1 MARAET
7 AEIHRCGRFL
17 VRRQTSAGRTVVQKI
32 ARATPRCPG
41 AAALLRSEAAVLR
54 RLDVPGVAR
63 LIALLGPE
71 DAPVLVLED
80 AGAED
85 LERRIAGGP
94 LALGELLDVA
104 IALAEACARL
114 HERGVVH
121 RALAPRRVLL
131 GPGGEVTLVH
141 FTDAAELTSVPG
153 AAALEDL
160 KALPFK
166 APEQLGR
173 MNRFVDCRSDLY
185 ALGAILYAMLTG
197 APPFQEPD
205 PLALVHS
212 HAARC
217 PVPAHV
223 VNPAVPAALS
233 ELTQRLLA
241 KMPELRYESA
251 ASLAEDLR
259 EARRQWRAEGAI
271 APFELGRLDL
281 ARRLPLPERVVG
293 RDRELAAL
301 QAAVERV
308 SGGATELFLVT
319 GDAGVG
325 KTTLVEAARAA
336 VTERGGWFVS
346 GKLDQRAAD
355 VPYAP
360 VVEALRAL
368 ALALR
373 AEAEAPAGRDCAQR
387 VRAAG
392 EQGRALAEIC
402 PEIGAL
408 FAAAPPLPAADPL
421 RAEGRLLLALQVF
434 VRAVAGAAPEDG
446 PLAIFLDDL
455 QWTDA
460 ASLRALCA
468 LATDPGSRRVLLL
481 GAYRPK
487 ELGITHPLHATLQAI
502 RQAQVAPITRVSLG
516 PLDLEALVALLA
528 GWLRCGPERARPLA
542 GLVLARTA
550 GNPFFVR
557 QLLRALQR
565 QGLLAFDA
573 AGSTW
578 AWDLRRIERVEIT
591 DNVVELMTEAVR
603 QLPEEAQELLQIAAC
618 AGNRAEIGLLAAVSG
633 RSVDEATAALGQ
645 PLREGLLVAD
655 SEPGAGLAV
664 RFAHDRVQQTAYE
677 LVPEGRRRALHL
689 RIGRH
694 LEAAC
699 RDGADDALFDAVNQ
713 LDLGAALLG
722 AEEREELAALN
733 HRAGLK
739 ARGAAAY
746 GPALSCFRRGLGLLP
761 EGARASRRALWLA
774 LRRDA
779 AECAALTGEHATARA
794 LVEEALRCAAS
805 IPERVDL
812 EAIRLLSATLT
823 GEHALA
829 LRWGRAALRDGFGVE
844 LPSPDHEAD
853 LEAETAAQR
862 RAVEAR
868 LGGRPPESLVDLP
881 LMTGSEERAHMKLV
895 SGMITPA
902 WFAERRQLSLL
913 TLIGVRFA
921 LEHGNSSEAI
931 LPYAAHALFLAA
943 EGDLAGAQGFGRLA
957 VELARRLGDRA
968 QETVALQ
975 IYTEFV
981 GPWVAP
987 FASCAALFRDVVALG
1002 LSSGELRYAAYA
1014 YTGIVEH
1021 TLAAGVALDRALLDL
1036 DEGLAFS
1043 RQTGNKATLLHLR
1056 AYRQMIRCLKGLTRG
1071 RNRFDDDDFDERAFL
1086 DAAQGEPAVACV
1098 YHILRL
1104 ETSYLLRDQAE
1115 AIAQSEATIPCLQF
1129 LDGYIAGCQRAFFAV
1144 LTLLWRCDGASAE
1157 ERAALLAEVHD
1168 VRRTFGRWES
1178 TCADNFHGVR
1188 LLIDAEIAR
1197 VSRDVEA
1204 AGALYDEAIAAATS
1218 AGIAPAAALGNEL
1231 AGRFYH
1237 GLGRARIAAMY
1248 LRAAR
1253 RGYASWGASEKARAL
1268 AEELRIDEGEE
1279 PGADEE
1285 RYPAAALDA
1294 LSLLKAAETLSGE
1307 IVLDRLL
1314 EKLLGV
1320 CLEAAGAERGALVL
1334 EEDGGLFVRAAGRAA
1349 GPVSIERA
1357 PLAGSR
1363 EVPEKIVERARRTR
1377 EIVVVDD
1384 AASDPDLAGD
1394 PRFAGGGAGSVL
1406 LLPLQRKGALL
1417 GVLYLENSLATRAF
1431 TRDRVHV
1438 LELLSAQI
1446 AIALEN
1452 ACLYRAAQ
1460 DAIHVRDEFLSVASH
1475 ELKTPVTSLRLGL
1488 QGLIHQRGRVPEERA
1503 ARALLRVDRQV
1514 QRLIRL
1520 IDDLLDVSQI
1530 HTGRLALH
1538 VEPVDLAEAVGDV
1551 VERLGERI
1559 AQSGSRVDVRAEPA
1573 VVGSWDRSR
1582 LDQVI
1587 SNLLDNALKFGAGKP
1602 IEVSVARREGTAV
1615 LAVRDHGIGIPA
1627 DRLAHVFE
1635 RFERAVSNRHY
1646 GGLGLGLYVVKSI
1659 VEALGGAVRADSLP
1673 DEGTRL
1679 TVELPCAP
1687 PPSSRAAPP
1696 LSLGDARP

>member
-17 VRRQTSAGRTVVQKI
+17 VRRQAIAGRTVVQKI

-41 AAALLRSEAAVLR
+41 AAALLRGEAAVLQ
-54 RLDVPGVAR
+54 RLDVPGAAR
-63 LIALLGPE
+63 VIALLGPE

-80 AGAED
+80 AGADD

-94 LALGELLDVA
+94 LALGELFEIA
-104 IALAEACARL
+104 IALADACARL

-166 APEQLGR
+166 PPEQLGR
-173 MNRFVDCRSDLY
+173 MDRFVDGRSDLY

-197 APPFQEPD
+197 APPFQEAD

-217 PVPAHV
+217 PVPARV

-241 KMPELRYESA
+241 KMPELRYQSA

-259 EARRQWRAEGAI
+259 EARRRWRAEGAI
-271 APFELGRLDL
+271 APFELGRLEL
-281 ARRLPLPERVVG
+281 AQRLPLPERLVG

-301 QAAVERV
+301 RAAAERA

-325 KTTLVEAARAA
+325 KTALVEAARGA
-336 VTERGGWFVS
+336 VDERGGRFVS

-360 VVEALRAL
+360 VAEALRAL
-368 ALALR
+368 AGALR
-373 AEAEAPAGRDCAQR
+373 AEAEEPAGMARAALL
-387 VRAAG
+387 RAAG

-408 FAAAPPLPAADPL
+408 FAAAPPLPAVDPL
-421 RAEGRLLLALQVF
+421 RAESRLLLALQAF
-434 VRAVAGAAPEDG
+434 VRAVAGAAPEG
-446 PLAIFLDDL
+446 RPLAIFLDDL

-460 ASLRALCA
+460 ASLRALRA
-468 LATDPGSRRVLLL
+468 LATDPGSRGVLLL

-487 ELGITHPLHATLQAI
+487 ELGPTHPLHAALREI
-502 RQAQVAPITRVSLG
+502 RQAEVAPVTRVSLG

-528 GWLRCGPERARPLA
+528 GWLRCEPERARPLA
-542 GLVLARTA
+542 ELVLARTA
-550 GNPFFVR
+550 GNPLFVR

-573 AGSTW
+573 ARTTW
-578 AWDLRRIERVEIT
+578 TWDLGRIERVGIT

-603 QLPEEAQELLQIAAC
+603 QLPEEAQELVQIAAC
-618 AGNRAEIGLLAAVSG
+618 AGKRAEVGLLAAASG

-645 PLREGLLVAD
+645 PLGEGLLAAD
-655 SEPGAGLAV
+655 REPGAGLAV
-664 RFAHDRVQQTAYE
+664 RFAHDRVQQAAYE
-677 LVPEGRRRALHL
+677 LLPVGRRRALHL
-689 RIGRH
+689 RIGR
-694 LEAAC
+694 LLAAAC
-699 RDGADDALFDAVNQ
+699 RAGADDALFDAVNQ

-722 AEEREELAALN
+722 VEEREELAALN

-761 EGARASRRALWLA
+761 EGAHASRRALWLA

-779 AECAALTGEHATARA
+779 AECAALTGEHAAARA
-794 LVEEALRCAAS
+794 LVEEALGRAAS
-805 IPERVDL
+805 IPERIDL
-812 EAIRLLSATLT
+812 EGIRLLSATLS

-829 LRWGRAALRDGFGVE
+829 LRWGRAALRDCFGVE
-844 LPSPDHEAD
+844 LPSSD
-853 LEAETAAQR
+853 LEAEIAAQR

-868 LGGRPPESLVDLP
+868 LGGRPPESLLDLP
-881 LMTGSEERAHMKLV
+881 LITGPEERAHMKLV
-895 SGMITPA
+895 SGMLTPA

-913 TLIGVRFA
+913 TLLGVRFA
-921 LEHGNSSEAI
+921 LEHGNSSEGI
-931 LPYAAHALFLAA
+931 LPYAGHALFLAS
-943 EGDLAGAQGFGRLA
+943 EGDIAGAQGFGRLA

-968 QETVALQ
+968 QETVALH

-981 GPWVAP
+981 RPWGAS
-987 FASCAALFRDVVALG
+987 FASCAAQFRDVVALG
-1002 LSSGELRYAAYA
+1002 RSSGELRYAAYA

-1021 TLAAGVALDRALLDL
+1021 SLAAGAALDRVLLDL

-1043 RQTGNKATLLHLR
+1043 RQTGNKAMLLYQS
-1056 AYRQMIRCLKGLTRG
+1056 AYRQMIRCLKGQTRG
-1071 RNRFDDDDFDERAFL
+1071 RNRFDDGGFDERAFL
-1086 DAAQGEPAVACV
+1086 EAAQGEPAVVCV

-1115 AIAQSEATIPCLQF
+1115 AIARSEATIPYLQF
-1129 LDGYIAGCQRAFFAV
+1129 LGGYIAGCQRAFFAV
-1144 LTLLWRCDGASAE
+1144 LTLLWRCDGASAA
-1157 ERAALLAEVHD
+1157 ERAALLAQVDE
-1168 VRRTFGRWES
+1168 VRRRFGRWES
-1178 TCADNFHGVR
+1178 TCADNFRAAR

-1197 VSRDVEA
+1197 VARDVEA
-1204 AGALYDEAIAAATS
+1204 AGALYDEAIEAATS

-1231 AGRFYH
+1231 AGRFYR

-1268 AEELRIDEGEE
+1268 AEELRIGDGGEE

-1363 EVPEKIVERARRTR
+1363 EVPEKLVERARRAR

-1384 AASDPDLAGD
+1384 AASDGDLAGD
-1394 PRFAGGGAGSVL
+1394 PRFAGGGAGSAL
-1406 LLPLQRKGALL
+1406 LLPLQRMGALL
-1417 GVLYLENSLATRAF
+1417 GVLYLENTLATRAF

-1460 DAIHVRDEFLSVASH
+1460 DAIRVRDEFLSVASH

-1488 QGLIHQRGRVPEERA
+1488 QALIHQRGRVPDERA
-1503 ARALLRVDRQV
+1503 ARALQRADRQV

-1559 AQSGSRVDVRAEPA
+1559 AQSGSRVSVRAEPS

-1587 SNLLDNALKFGAGKP
+1587 SNLIDNALKFGAGKP
-1602 IEVSVARREGTAV
+1602 IEISVARREGTAV

-1627 DRLAHVFE
+1627 DRLPHVFE

-1679 TVELPCAP
+1679 TIELPCAP

-1696 LSLGDARP
+1696 LSLGDAQR